1 MIKYEVKLAGTLAV
15 MNRTDRHEVE
25 VHQTALTELKNTG
38 TTKFD
43 VPEEAKKKLG
53 A

>member
-1 MIKYEVKLAGTLAV
+1 VKYEVKLGGVLAV
-15 MNRTDRHEVE
+15 MTNGTRREVE
-25 VHQTALTELKNTG
+25 VHQTATTELKNVG

-53 A
+53 S